1 MKYINWPW
9 AASEFKATEE
19 LYHTGD
25 DPLEMTNLA
34 PSDGYA
40 NSLREMRGIY
50 DRYVA
55 QWKSEGV
62 PYHRYPAFGVFFDRK
77 ESWEKKAEALD
88 AQRKKK
94 RGK

>member
-1 MKYINWPW
+1 
-9 AASEFKATEE
+9 
-19 LYHTGD
+19 
-25 DPLEMTNLA
+25 
-34 PSDGYA
+34 
-40 NSLREMRGIY
+40 
-50 DRYVA
+50 VA